1 MPEFMLLKE
10 IGLTKF
16 KILMSLDYGSDGN
29 IEAHEFYDG
38 KFWCEMPSDL
48 IFANT
53 FCDESTQ
60 EEWNIFTEEIVH
72 MIENKEFLEKIKK
85 LRNINDSFYE
95 EDINIVLVEKD

>member
-48 IFANT
+48 IFAN
-53 FCDESTQ
+53 
-60 EEWNIFTEEIVH
+60 IFTEEIVH

-85 LRNINDSFYE
+85 LRDINDSFYE

>member
-1 MPEFMLLKE
+1 MLLKE

-29 IEAHEFYDG
+29 IEAHEFYGG

-60 EEWNIFTEEIVH
+60 EEWNIFMKKTLILSLL
-72 MIENKEFLEKIKK
+72 KKIRFITP
-85 LRNINDSFYE
+85 LN
-95 EDINIVLVEKD
+95 LLH